1 MTGDGTA
8 FVRRITQ
15 SRYSSGGRAMTHD
28 VIWLRFEKPSL
39 VRMCCTWFWAVRSER
54 NRAEATSR
62 LDLPAATSPATSSS
76 RAVSVDAAAG

>member
-8 FVRRITQ
+8 FIRRITQ
-15 SRYSSGGRAMTHD
+15 PRYSSGWRAMTHD

-76 RAVSVDAAAG
+76 RAVSVDAAG